1 MDGNRIPKLIDTL
14 RPVLAEL
21 AGKDLSG
28 IDPQTTFFEM
38 GFDSLLLTQ
47 VATSLKKRFQIKIT
61 FRQLLEELTS
71 LQAIA
76 RYIDGQ
82 MPADIVPANASGTGA
97 ANQGSPV
104 TPALPAIRPVDSIS
118 SITPTTQPI
127 GAAGVASGNSA
138 LERVINEQLTLMA
151 RQLQMLR
158 GQPARILSPA
168 GNVPPEVAKQISS
181 PPGGNAHDH
190 IAKEDLKRFGPFKG
204 IEIGPKGG
212 LTPRQ
217 EQSLA
222 ELTVRYN
229 RRTAGSKAYAQK
241 HRSYFCDPR
250 AAGNFRQLW
259 KEMVYPI
266 VCARSKGGKI
276 WDIDGNEY
284 VDLTL
289 GFGANYFGHSPEF
302 VVEAVEAQL
311 QKGFEIGPQSPLA
324 GEAAQMLCEM
334 TGMERAT
341 FCNTGSEAVMA
352 AVRVVR
358 TVTGRDKIVYFS
370 GDYHG
375 IFDEV
380 LARAGLVGGQPGALP
395 IAPGIPALH
404 NIIVLEY
411 DNPASLDV
419 IRANA
424 KEIAGVIV
432 EPVQSRHPDLQPRE
446 FLRALREL
454 TSEMDIALIF
464 DEIVT
469 GFRAALGGAQEY
481 FGVRA
486 DLATY
491 GKVVGGGM
499 SIGVLAGTRRFMDAL
514 DGGMWSFGDESF
526 PEVGVT
532 FFAGTFVR
540 HPLAIA
546 ATHATLQYLKNAGP
560 ELQKQTTEKTAR
572 FVRRLNDYF
581 ISVEVPIR
589 LQTFS
594 SVFYYDFHPD
604 LKFAGLLFYHLRDR
618 GVHVWEGRV
627 GQICTAHTEEDLNF
641 VFEAFKSSV
650 EELQAGGLIPVR
662 AATAETVPVNSLTS
676 SSAAGAPLTEAQREV
691 WISCQMG
698 DDAHCAYNESCSL
711 HLQGVVELEAL
722 QKALQHVIQRHD
734 AFRCRFSLMGDRQF
748 FDSET
753 HLEMPL
759 QDLSNL
765 ANEELTQQ
773 IQKIIAGDMATP
785 FDLANGSMFRA
796 QLLKLGRERFQF
808 IFTTH
813 HIVCDGWSFG
823 VFFQELAQFYSAIVA
838 SKPCDI
844 SPAMPFAEFIR
855 WSHEETQLAESSK
868 AEKFWIQ
875 KFEDTEVPTLDLPAD
890 RPRPNLK
897 TYNGSLAI
905 HRCAPQVV
913 KDLKSA
919 SAQLGNTV
927 FATLFAAFNA
937 LIYRLS
943 GQSDVI
949 VGIPA
954 AGQTMIESDDLIGHC
969 LNLLPVRS
977 RVTGKMA
984 FDEFAGRVKGEVLDA
999 YEHQNYT
1006 YGTLIQ
1012 KLKLPRDASR
1022 LPLLSVMFNIDKRGM
1037 DQLKFADL
1045 KATVST
1051 NPKQFVNFDLF
1062 VNLVQGEH
1070 ELDVECE
1077 FNTDLFDR
1085 ATMQRWL
1092 GHFETVVRAVAA
1104 NPKLPIEDLP
1114 LNNPAEMNCLLVGW
1128 NQTERVYPRELT
1140 IHALFEEQVR
1150 RFPDKIAVQCGV
1162 HSMTYHELD
1171 NAADALAA
1179 QLWRSGVQVGSLVG
1193 IYLDRSVEMVVGV
1206 MGILK
1211 SGAAYVPM
1219 DPAFPAPRL
1228 AGMIEDA
1235 KMRVIVTLSNLVLTL
1250 PAHKSETICLD
1261 AIQKIDPVRP
1271 GSVPVRGE
1279 NLAYVI
1285 FTSGSTGRPKGVQIQ
1300 HRSVVN
1306 FLNSMR
1312 REPGIRPED
1321 VLLSVTTLS
1330 FDIAGLELFLP
1341 LTSGASLVVARR
1353 ETMADGNSLRQEL
1366 ETKGITLMQATPVT
1380 WTMLVEAGWPGKSD
1394 LKILCGG
1401 EALPQELA
1409 RQLIPRCASLWNMY
1423 GPTETTIWS
1432 TLRQIKE
1439 ANEPVNIGRPID
1451 NTQIYIVDERLQPT
1465 PMGIPGELLIG
1476 GDGLALGYLHQPE
1489 LTAEKFIRNPFDA
1502 GAGSRLY
1509 RTGDLARYLPDGNV
1523 DLIGRNDQQVKLRGF
1538 RIELGETESAL
1549 RTHPLVKDCVVVLR
1563 EDSPGRK
1570 LLVAFVSLGTNGAG
1584 ETNLE
1589 QAAIPGTMPEV
1600 LKELAQAKLPEYMM
1614 PSTIVVLEALPR
1626 TPNGKIDRKALPAP
1640 LMGLVTDRKEFIAP
1654 RNEKERALADIW
1666 MQVLGLD
1673 KVSVMDNFFELGGD
1687 SLLSFRIAN
1696 RASQYGLP
1704 LTPRMFFQHKTI
1716 AGLVKVAVE
1725 ANGEAGKTTEPAIIR
1740 VSRNAHRSKL
1750 PEMN

>member
-1 MDGNRIPKLIDTL
+1 MNDFMDENRVIKLIASL
-14 RPVLAEL
+14 KPMLGEL
-21 AGKDLSG
+21 AGKDMG
-28 IDPQTTFFEM
+28 GVDPQATFFEM

-47 VATSLKKRFQIKIT
+47 VATVLKKRFPIKIT

-76 RYIDGQ
+76 RYIDGKL
-82 MPADIVPANASGTGA
+82 PPEAVAGTPSADGSSNSSTVATPGDSSSTPFAREIPPVGT
-97 ANQGSPV
+97 
-104 TPALPAIRPVDSIS
+104 I
-118 SITPTTQPI
+118 
-127 GAAGVASGNSA
+127 GVAPGSST
-138 LERVINEQLTLMA
+138 LERIINEQLVLMA
-151 RQLQMLR
+151 RQLEMLR
-158 GQPARILSPA
+158 GPRMRNLTSMDSVALQPIPIAAQQAGDTPA
-168 GNVPPEVAKQISS
+168 GHGLEN
-181 PPGGNAHDH
+181 
-190 IAKEDLKRFGPFKG
+190 DLKRFGPFKG

-212 LTPRQ
+212 LTPKQ
-217 EQSLA
+217 ERALA
-222 ELTVRYN
+222 ELTARYN
-229 RRTAGSKAYAQK
+229 RRTAGSKSYAQK
-241 HRSYFCDPR
+241 HRSHFCDPR

-266 VCARSKGGKI
+266 VCARSRGGKI

-302 VVEAVEAQL
+302 VVGAVEAQL

-352 AVRVVR
+352 AIRVVR

-380 LARAGLVGGQPGALP
+380 LAHAGMIGGRPGALP
-395 IAPGIPALH
+395 IAPGIPQLQ

-411 DNPASLDV
+411 GNPASLHV

-424 KEIAGVIV
+424 GEIGGVIV
-432 EPVQSRHPDLQPRE
+432 EPVQSRHPDLQPRD

-454 TSEMDIALIF
+454 TAEKDIALIF

-469 GFRAALGGAQEY
+469 GFRAAPGGAQEY
-481 FGVRA
+481 FGIRA

-499 SIGVLAGTRRFMDAL
+499 PIGVLAGTRRFMDAL

-526 PEVGVT
+526 PEIGVT

-540 HPLAIA
+540 HPLAMA
-546 ATHATLQYLKNAGP
+546 ATHATLQHLKKAGA
-560 ELQKQTTEKTAR
+560 ELQRQTTDKTSR

-581 ISVEVPIR
+581 ISVDVPIR

-604 LKFAGLLFYHLRDR
+604 LKFAGLLFYYLRDR
-618 GVHVWEGRV
+618 GVHIWEGRV
-627 GQICTAHTEEDLNF
+627 GQICTAHSEEELNF

-662 AATAETVPVNSLTS
+662 DVSSKTS
-676 SSAAGAPLTEAQREV
+676 PMDGLKSNRMTGIPLTEAQREI

-698 DDAHCAYNESCSL
+698 DDANCAYNESCSL
-711 HLQGVVELEAL
+711 HLEGVVDLEAL
-722 QKALQHVIQRHD
+722 QKALQRVIERHD
-734 AFRCRFSLMGDRQF
+734 AFHYRFNSTGDSQKF
-748 FDSET
+748 ESET
-753 HLEMPL
+753 HFELPL
-759 QDLSNL
+759 QDLTSVAGENH
-765 ANEELTQQ
+765 AEK
-773 IQKIIAGDMATP
+773 IQKIIARDMAMP
-785 FDLANGSMFRA
+785 FDLANGPLFRT
-796 QLLKLGRERFQF
+796 QLLKLGTEQFQL

-813 HIVCDGWSFG
+813 HLVCDGWSFG
-823 VFFQELAQFYSAIVA
+823 VFYQELAQFYSALAQLKTCNIP
-838 SKPCDI
+838 S
-844 SPAMPFAEFIR
+844 AMQFAEFIH
-855 WSHEETQLAESSK
+855 WSFEEPQLAESGI
-868 AEKFWIQ
+868 AEQFWLK
-875 KFEDTEVPTLDLPAD
+875 KFENTEIPTLDLPTD
-890 RPRPNLK
+890 RPRPPVK
-897 TYNGSLAI
+897 SYTGSLAV
-905 HRCAPQVV
+905 HRCAPGILS
-913 KDLKSA
+913 DLKNT
-919 SAQLGNTV
+919 SAQMGITV
-927 FATLFAAFNA
+927 FTTLFAAFNV
-937 LIYRLS
+937 LMYRLS
-943 GQSDVI
+943 GQGDVI

-954 AGQTMIESDDLIGHC
+954 AGQTMIETNDLIGHC
-969 LNLLPVRS
+969 LNLLPLRNNVA
-977 RVTGKMA
+977 GELP
-984 FDEFAGRVKGEVLDA
+984 FDEFAGKIKREVLDA
-999 YEHQNYT
+999 YDHQNYT

-1022 LPLLSVMFNIDKRGM
+1022 LPLLSVMFNIDKRAM
-1037 DQLKFADL
+1037 DKLAFTNL
-1045 KATVST
+1045 TATLST
-1051 NPKQFVNFDLF
+1051 NPKQFVNFDIF
-1062 VNLVQGEH
+1062 FNLIQGEH

-1092 GHFETVVRAVAA
+1092 RHFETVVQAVAG
-1104 NPKLPIEDLP
+1104 NPKLLIGDIP
-1114 LNNPAEMNCLLVGW
+1114 LNNSAEKNCLLVGR
-1128 NQTERVYPRELT
+1128 NQTGRVYSRELT
-1140 IHALFEEQVR
+1140 IHALFEEQVLK
-1150 RFPDKIAVQCGV
+1150 FPDKIAVQCGKR
-1162 HSMTYHELD
+1162 SMTYHELD
-1171 NAADALAA
+1171 TAADALAS
-1179 QLWRSGVQVGSLVG
+1179 QLSCSGVGIGSLVG
-1193 IYLDRSVEMVVGV
+1193 IYLERSVEMVVGV

-1235 KMRVIVTLSNLVLTL
+1235 KMRAIVTLSNSISAL
-1250 PAHKSETICLD
+1250 PPHKSETICLD
-1261 AIQKIDPVRP
+1261 AIQKSEPARL
-1271 GSVPVRGE
+1271 GSVPVNGE

-1312 REPGIRPED
+1312 REPGIRPDD

-1341 LTSGASLVVARR
+1341 LTSGASLVVATR

-1366 ETKGITLMQATPVT
+1366 ETKRISLMQATPVT

-1432 TLRQIKE
+1432 TLRQIQE
-1439 ANEPVNIGRPID
+1439 ANEPVNIGHPID
-1451 NTQIYIVDERLQPT
+1451 NTQIYIVDEKLQPT
-1465 PMGIPGELLIG
+1465 PIGIPGELLIG
-1476 GDGLALGYLHQPE
+1476 GDGLALGYLNLPE
-1489 LTAEKFIRNPFDA
+1489 LTIEKFICNPFDLSG
-1502 GAGSRLY
+1502 GARLY
-1509 RTGDLARYLPDGNV
+1509 RTGDLARHLPDGNV

-1538 RIELGETESAL
+1538 RIELGEIEAAL

-1563 EDSPGRK
+1563 EDSPGRQ
-1570 LLVAFVSLGTNGAG
+1570 LLVAYVSLGTNVGA

-1589 QAAIPGTMPEV
+1589 QSAVPGKMPEI
-1600 LKELAQAKLPEYMM
+1600 LKELVQARLPEYMT
-1614 PSTIVVLEALPR
+1614 PSAIVVLEALPR
-1626 TPNGKIDRKALPAP
+1626 MPNGKIDRKALPAP
-1640 LMGLVTDRKEFIAP
+1640 LKGFVAGRKEFVAP
-1654 RNEKERALADIW
+1654 RNEKEQALADIW

-1673 KVSVMDNFFELGGD
+1673 KVSVLDNFFELGGD
-1687 SLLSFRIAN
+1687 SLLSFRVAN
-1696 RASQYGLP
+1696 RASQAGLP
-1704 LTPRMFFQHKTI
+1704 LKPRMFFQHNTI
-1716 AGLVKVAVE
+1716 ADLVKTAGQ
-1725 ANGEAGKTTEPAIIR
+1725 ADGECAMPAIGR
-1740 VSRNAHRSKL
+1740 VSRNAHRGRL
-1750 PEMN
+1750 TDIN